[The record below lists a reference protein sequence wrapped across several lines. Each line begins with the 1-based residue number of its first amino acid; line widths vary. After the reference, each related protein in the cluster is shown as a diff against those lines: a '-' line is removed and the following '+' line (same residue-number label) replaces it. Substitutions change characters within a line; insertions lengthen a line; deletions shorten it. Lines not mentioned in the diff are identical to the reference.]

1 MRFILK
7 GNTLMMIKNR
17 NKLKIDKV
25 SLRIL
30 KILEESSDENSLAT
44 EEDLEN
50 YLKELEDE
58 NSRRK

>member
-1 MRFILK
+1 
-7 GNTLMMIKNR
+7 MMIKNR